1 MSHKYRGDGRFL
13 VGVPARDL
21 TSDEVAR
28 LPERLRR
35 RLVPSGLY
43 VHVKP
48 AKEVHLPATASQE
61 VNQA

>member
-1 MSHKYRGDGRFL
+1 VTYRYRGDGRFL

-43 VHVKP
+43 VNVKP
-48 AKEVHLPATASQE
+48 AKEVKPN
-61 VNQA
+61 V

>member
-1 MSHKYRGDGRFL
+1 MTTRLRYRGDGRWL

-21 TSDEVAR
+21 NGDDLAR

-43 VHVKP
+43 
-48 AKEVHLPATASQE
+48 APATKPPVRAQE
-61 VNQA
+61 DQPHE